1 MKLTKRIGAFILA
14 MTMTAGMLVGCGNN
28 SSADSGNVDS
38 GSSQTDNT
46 GADAAGDSSPIKIAF
61 FAPLTGNMMQYGV
74 SFQNAINMK
83 VEELN
88 AAGGIDGRQI
98 EIVSYDDKG
107 DPKESVNIANKI
119 VADPDIKVA
128 IGSFSSSCSM
138 AAAPVFAE
146 AGIMHLGP
154 TASHPDFVNMGELTF
169 TPAMPMALEG
179 PADANYVYEKIG
191 GKDLAVIYLNSDYG
205 VSHSSALKEAYE
217 AAGGKVVAFEEFIPG
232 QTKDF
237 TPIITKIKQTNPGAL
252 FVIADYSDGANIFK
266 QAKKLEMDCEL
277 IGPGMLIKQEFID
290 VAGDAV
296 DGLLMVT
303 SLPVYSE
310 DDFENEDPNKAKFIK
325 EYYEKYDVIPDGFPC
340 SAYDCISIITDL
352 IAEVGYDPVKI
363 ADGFR
368 NLGRYEGVSGNITL
382 DPETKLA
389 NRDLFVYTIKDD
401 KFVIDEIVPVK

>member
-1 MKLTKRIGAFILA
+1 MKFIKRIGALLLA
-14 MTMTAGMLVGCGNN
+14 LTMSAGMLIGCGGPAGEE
-28 SSADSGNVDS
+28 ADNAGSGTAEGGN
-38 GSSQTDNT
+38 
-46 GADAAGDSSPIKIAF
+46 AAGASTEGPIKIAF
-61 FAPLTGNMMQYGV
+61 FGPLTGNMMQYGV
-74 SFQNAINMK
+74 SFQNAIGMK

-88 AAGGIDGRQI
+88 AAGGIDGREI
-98 EIVSYDDKG
+98 EIISYDDKG
-107 DPKESVNIANKI
+107 DPKEAVNIANKI
-119 VADPDIKVA
+119 VADTDIKVA

-179 PADANYVYEKIG
+179 PADANYVYEKTG
-191 GKDLAVIYLNSDYG
+191 GKDMAVIYLNSDYG
-205 VSHSSALKEAYE
+205 VSHANALKEAYE

-237 TPIITKIKQTNPGAL
+237 TPIIAKIKQTNPGAL

-266 QAKKLEMDCEL
+266 QAKKLELNCEL
-277 IGPGMLIKQEFID
+277 VGPGMLIKQEFID

-303 SLPVYSE
+303 SLPVYYE
-310 DDFENEDPNKAKFIK
+310 EDFENEDPNKAKFIK
-325 EYYEKYDVIPDGFPC
+325 EYYEKFDVIPDGFPC
-340 SAYDCISIITDL
+340 SAYDCISILTDL
-352 IAEVGYDPVKI
+352 IAEVGYDPAKI
-363 ADGFR
+363 GEGFR

-389 NRDLFVYTIKDD
+389 KRDLFVYTVKDG
-401 KFVIDEIVPVK
+401 KFVIDEVVPAE